1 MKIRILA
8 LISGLFLLVAGCDK
22 IVLPRL
28 LDDRPVAQI
37 PISVTL
43 AFDQPFLDSI
53 MSVDACG
60 EAHQIQLGNVLSE
73 TFLEVSGQSF
83 ATVTAQRGEAT
94 PTPVAG
100 PPPLTIHLSLVHQSF
115 VAPTRFA
122 EEDTYKADL
131 SLQVLAVY
139 VDPAGN
145 TLAQRPLTYKERV
158 SIWTPQ
164 DTSTPSTCATHQLE
178 GAVVNAGDDLARD
191 MLSIIPGLLGQP
203 PPQTNVAQA
212 PIFPAQPRA
221 AAPMPTLS
229 FRTLLKDGNDNLVLE
244 GGENLVLQIEVTNES
259 NVPISTAQ
267 VELTGTPAIV
277 QAFTQ
282 VTPLPI
288 QIGSFQPGEK
298 KTTEV
303 RGRMPFVGSTQKGE
317 LIVSVKPKEGS
328 PASSHKILAA
338 IGPGSA
344 SDQQTVAQSNNPSKS
359 SVTNKKQQTRNVDES
374 RYYAIIVGL
383 DQYRDPW
390 PQAHQIP
397 RRHLAGLI
405 DTLRTTGNFPK
416 SHIRV
421 LHGKHATRA
430 DIEES
435 LFSWARDRL
444 KKDSILLFYFAG
456 HTVADPIKGE
466 VFLVPYEGSLQAS
479 KKRLISLRS
488 LQRVLSKL
496 DNQLSILFLDTP
508 VIQYLGKGHSVGQN
522 GNFPP
527 NWNGAIVKTATQRH
541 RVIQVRRI
549 LGEKSQDPAK
559 LLSGLLGRADRNQD
573 GKITVGEFLVD
584 VQNIAEVIPHSPQNL
599 PEANILLAE

>member
-1 MKIRILA
+1 
-8 LISGLFLLVAGCDK
+8 
-22 IVLPRL
+22 
-28 LDDRPVAQI
+28 
-37 PISVTL
+37 
-43 AFDQPFLDSI
+43 
-53 MSVDACG
+53 
-60 EAHQIQLGNVLSE
+60 
-73 TFLEVSGQSF
+73 
-83 ATVTAQRGEAT
+83 
-94 PTPVAG
+94 
-100 PPPLTIHLSLVHQSF
+100 
-115 VAPTRFA
+115 
-122 EEDTYKADL
+122 
-131 SLQVLAVY
+131 
-139 VDPAGN
+139 
-145 TLAQRPLTYKERV
+145 
-158 SIWTPQ
+158 
-164 DTSTPSTCATHQLE
+164 
-178 GAVVNAGDDLARD
+178 
-191 MLSIIPGLLGQP
+191 
-203 PPQTNVAQA
+203 
-212 PIFPAQPRA
+212 
-221 AAPMPTLS
+221 MPTLS

-244 GGENLVLQIEVTNES
+244 GGENLILQIEVTNES
-259 NVPISTAQ
+259 NLPISTAQ

-303 RGRMPFVGSTQKGE
+303 RGRMPFVGSMQKGE

-359 SVTNKKQQTRNVDES
+359 SATGKKQQTRKVNES

-421 LHGKHATRA
+421 LHGQHATRA

-488 LQRVLSKL
+488 LQRVLS
-496 DNQLSILFLDTP
+496 
-508 VIQYLGKGHSVGQN
+508 
-522 GNFPP
+522 
-527 NWNGAIVKTATQRH
+527 
-541 RVIQVRRI
+541 
-549 LGEKSQDPAK
+549 
-559 LLSGLLGRADRNQD
+559 
-573 GKITVGEFLVD
+573 
-584 VQNIAEVIPHSPQNL
+584 
-599 PEANILLAE
+599 

>member
-1 MKIRILA
+1 MKIRIFA
-8 LISGLFLLVAGCDK
+8 LISGLFLLVAACGK
-22 IVLPRL
+22 LVAPRL
-28 LDDRPVAQI
+28 FEDKPVTQI
-37 PISVTL
+37 PIPVVL

-53 MSVDACG
+53 MTVDACG
-60 EAHQIQLGNVLSE
+60 EGHEIQLGTVLSE

-83 ATVTAQRGEAT
+83 ATVIAQRGGAA

-115 VAPTRFA
+115 VAPTRFG

-131 SLQVLAVY
+131 GLQVLAVY
-139 VDPAGN
+139 VDPGGN
-145 TLAQRPLTYKERV
+145 TLAQRPLTYQERV

-178 GAVVNAGDDLARD
+178 GAVANAGDELARD
-191 MLSIIPGLLGQP
+191 MLSIIPGLVGQP

-212 PIFPAQPRA
+212 PIFPAQPRG

-244 GGENLVLQIEVTNES
+244 GGENLVLQIEITNES
-259 NVPISTAQ
+259 NVPISSAQ
-267 VELTGTPAIV
+267 IELTGTPAIV

-288 QIGSFQPGEK
+288 QIGAFQPGEK

-303 RGRMPFVGSTQKGE
+303 RGRMPFVESTKKGE
-317 LIVSVKPKEGS
+317 LIVSVNPKEGS

-338 IGPGSA
+338 IGPGSTSDPQNIAQNNNA
-344 SDQQTVAQSNNPSKS
+344 SNTV
-359 SVTNKKQQTRNVDES
+359 VGKKQQARKVDES
-374 RYYAIIVGL
+374 RYFAIIVGL

-430 DIEES
+430 DIEEA
-435 LFSWARDRL
+435 LFSWARNKL
-444 KKDSILLFYFAG
+444 NKNSILLFYFAG
-456 HTVADPIKGE
+456 HAVADPRKGE
-466 VFLVPYEGSLQAS
+466 VYLVPYEGSLQAS

-488 LQRVLSKL
+488 LQRVLGKL
-496 DNQLSILFLDTP
+496 DNQLSLLFLDTP

-527 NWNGAIVKTATQRH
+527 NWNGAIVKTATQRNQ
-541 RVIQVRRI
+541 VIQVRRI

-584 VQNIAEVIPHSPQNL
+584 LQKIAEVIPHSPQNL

>member
-1 MKIRILA
+1 MKIRIFG
-8 LISGLFLLVAGCDK
+8 LISGLFLLLAACDK
-22 IVLPRL
+22 IVTPRL
-28 LDDRPVAQI
+28 FDDRPVAQI
-37 PISVTL
+37 PIPVIL
-43 AFDQPFLDSI
+43 AFDQPFLDST

-60 EAHQIQLGNVLSE
+60 EAHQIELGTVLSE

-83 ATVTAQRGEAT
+83 ATVIAQRGGAT

-115 VAPTRFA
+115 VTPTRFG

-131 SLQVLAVY
+131 GLQVLAVY
-139 VDPAGN
+139 VDPGGN
-145 TLAQRPLTYKERV
+145 TLAQRPLTYQERV

-164 DTSTPSTCATHQLE
+164 DTSTPSTCATRQLE
-178 GAVVNAGDDLARD
+178 GAVASAGDELARD

-203 PPQTNVAQA
+203 PQQTNVAQA

-244 GGENLVLQIEVTNES
+244 GGENLILQIEVTNES
-259 NVPISTAQ
+259 NFPISTAQ

-303 RGRMPFVGSTQKGE
+303 RGRMPFVESTQKGE
-317 LIVSVKPKEGS
+317 LIVSVNPQEGS

-338 IGPGSA
+338 IGPGKTSGQP
-344 SDQQTVAQSNNPSKS
+344 SIAQNTNPSNVGVAGK
-359 SVTNKKQQTRNVDES
+359 NQQTRRRSES

-397 RRHLAGLI
+397 HRHLAGLI

-435 LFSWARDRL
+435 LFSWARNKL

-456 HTVADPIKGE
+456 HAVADPAKGE
-466 VFLVPYEGSLQAS
+466 VYLVPYEGSLQAS

-496 DNQLSILFLDTP
+496 DNKLSMLFLDTP

-573 GKITVGEFLVD
+573 GNITVGEFLLD
-584 VQNIAEVIPHSPQNL
+584 LQSIAEVIPHSPQNL
-599 PEANILLAE
+599 PEANILLAQ

>member
-1 MKIRILA
+1 MAFSYSLRA
-8 LISGLFLLVAGCDK
+8 CDK

-28 LDDRPVAQI
+28 IDDKPVAQI

-43 AFDQPFLDSI
+43 AFDQPFLESS

-60 EAHQIQLGNVLSE
+60 EAHQIKLGNVLSE

-145 TLAQRPLTYKERV
+145 TLAQRPLTYQERV

-178 GAVVNAGDDLARD
+178 GAVANAGDKLALD

-212 PIFPAQPRA
+212 PIFPAQPKA
-221 AAPMPTLS
+221 AAPVPTLS

-244 GGENLVLQIEVTNES
+244 GGENLILQIEVTNES
-259 NVPISTAQ
+259 NFPISTAQ

-344 SDQQTVAQSNNPSKS
+344 SDQQTVAQRNNPSKS
-359 SVTNKKQQTRNVDES
+359 GVASKKQQTRKVNES

-435 LFSWARDRL
+435 LFSLGTRSI
-444 KKDSILLFYFAG
+444 KEGFDSSLLFCRSYRSRPRERGGIFS
-456 HTVADPIKGE
+456 PI
-466 VFLVPYEGSLQAS
+466 
-479 KKRLISLRS
+479 
-488 LQRVLSKL
+488 
-496 DNQLSILFLDTP
+496 
-508 VIQYLGKGHSVGQN
+508 
-522 GNFPP
+522 
-527 NWNGAIVKTATQRH
+527 
-541 RVIQVRRI
+541 
-549 LGEKSQDPAK
+549 
-559 LLSGLLGRADRNQD
+559 
-573 GKITVGEFLVD
+573 
-584 VQNIAEVIPHSPQNL
+584 
-599 PEANILLAE
+599 